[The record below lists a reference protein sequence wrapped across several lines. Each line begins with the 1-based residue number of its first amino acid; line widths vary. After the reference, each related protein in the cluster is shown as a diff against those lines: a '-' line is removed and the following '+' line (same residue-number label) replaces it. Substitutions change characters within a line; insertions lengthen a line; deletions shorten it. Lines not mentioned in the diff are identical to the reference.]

1 MADKKIIAIE
11 IKVVDKAKKSIDSVA
26 ESTKN
31 LSSKVTILNKEQ
43 REQIIND
50 EKSAIQKK
58 NLIASLKAQAAAEM
72 NTANATSHLRAQSGL
87 NNAILLETSRL
98 ASDAAYGMQGMANN
112 IGQLL
117 SLFQSYSRTAGGFMA
132 SIKELGKSLMGAGGL
147 LIAAQLLIS
156 FLPKII
162 KYFERTKEVIESETE
177 ALIKNNKELDKTIAK
192 RRILSELAE
201 ESIDVL
207 SETFAKNIL
216 NGNLYLDDTDAALK
230 EIAENFKNIGV
241 ENSQLIEDETIAND
255 ARLQIA
261 YELLSIYNKESEID
275 KLRQKANLEL
285 LNAKKEGREV
295 DQTFIQQQQL
305 DIIQVRKEIKK
316 LLEDIERLKKRG
328 VILTPEEDDGGE
340 KRFKKQ
346 FLFFTE
352 EIFRARKIIRD
363 TLVKDREDQLYQT
376 GEIEKEKLRVERDSF
391 IERQQQRLKDGLITN
406 EQYKATEIQAAEEL
420 QTALVSI
427 NNKTQTLIAEYR
439 VQQQTEANK
448 ISLENL
454 YEKFRLELELELQF
468 EQNLGIRAGKR
479 IELDQLILN
488 SRIRSAKEALDNDR
502 LTILERERLQ
512 SQLTK
517 LEQQE
522 ANIRIK
528 IADAEFNAKREL
540 LDQTANALMAFS
552 QLVQEQT
559 RAGKALAVA
568 STLISTYST
577 AQKAYESQFL
587 PFPTADSPVRG
598 TIAAAAAVAAGLAR
612 VNSILKVNENG
623 ETSTKSSKTTVS
635 APDFNV
641 VGASPESQLAQTV
654 ASQQQKPL
662 KAFVVGKEITNH
674 QELERNILTTAGLGN

>member
-216 NGNLYLDDTDAALK
+216 DGNLYLDDTDAALK

-488 SRIRSAKEALDNDR
+488 SRIRSTKEALDNDR

-522 ANIRIK
+522 ANIRIQ

>member
-488 SRIRSAKEALDNDR
+488 SRIRSTKEALDNDR

-522 ANIRIK
+522 ANIRIQ